1 MTEESPSTTK
11 RLFGIFRRKEEIIF
25 EPWEE
30 LRRQEAAAGLALLEE
45 RRRNERFEKRLK
57 NFLSMW
63 PVGVGLFLSIISPL
77 LRQSAE
83 SWGPWGATLL
93 FPFVVLAER
102 PELQV
107 GPITHYLPTVMLYLQ
122 FPIEGLLAR
131 IILRRPVLPIS
142 VTIQVLLFHFLGIVE
157 VWMLNG
163 PGQPPPVI
171 R

>member
-1 MTEESPSTTK
+1 MQ
-11 RLFGIFRRKEEIIF
+11 
-25 EPWEE
+25 PWEE

-45 RRRNERFEKRLK
+45 KRRDERDEKRLR
-57 NFLSMW
+57 NLLSMW
-63 PVGVGLFLSIISPL
+63 PLGVGIL
-77 LRQSAE
+77 LAGFAPAMMSVAE
-83 SWGPWGATLL
+83 AAGPVSVMLI
-93 FPFVVLAER
+93 FPFVVLASR

-107 GPITHYLPTVMLYLQ
+107 GPITHILPTFMLYAQ

-142 VTIQVLLFHFLGIVE
+142 VTVQVLLFHFLGIVE

-163 PGQPPPVI
+163 AAQPPIP